1 MTVTNEERVVGGGV
15 NITFRLFQAPPSP
28 FPGPPPLP
36 LLHPAVSISKSN
48 MAGCINDLEFLKS

>member
-15 NITFRLFQAPPSP
+15 NITFRLFQ
-28 FPGPPPLP
+28 PPPLP

>member
-1 MTVTNEERVVGGGV
+1 MMVTNEERVVGGGV
-15 NITFRLFQAPPSP
+15 NITFRLFQAP
-28 FPGPPPLP
+28 PPPLP